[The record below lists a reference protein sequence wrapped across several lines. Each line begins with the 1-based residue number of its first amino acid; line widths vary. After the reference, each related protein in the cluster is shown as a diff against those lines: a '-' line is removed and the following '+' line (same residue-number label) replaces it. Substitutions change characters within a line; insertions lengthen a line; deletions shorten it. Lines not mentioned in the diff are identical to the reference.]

1 MKTGFMDKIKPLR
14 YLSNSDFFPLLS
26 NGEVKLYLLLLINAS
41 AVDTIEKISLK
52 QIKKAEGKM
61 PSPSELKAIM
71 TSLERYGL
79 AVMERV
85 TEWPT
90 GKLVFRLKR
99 PVKCVTGVN
108 KKGRGRKND
117 RKTNM
122 SKL

>member
-14 YLSNSDFFPLLS
+14 YLSNAGFFPLLS
-26 NGEVKLYLLLLINAS
+26 NGELKLYILLLINAS

-52 QIKKAEGKM
+52 QIEKADGKM

-79 AVMERV
+79 AVMERI

-99 PVKCVTGVN
+99 PVKRVTGVN
-108 KKGRGRKND
+108 KKRQREKRWQKN
-117 RKTNM
+117 
-122 SKL
+122 